1 MCPLAV
7 VAHWRRTIEAAGDG
21 GREVVILN
29 YDRLGK
35 LFEVSAA
42 ARKKVRSKK
51 GLARAGSAPEFDA
64 VTGRLRGRSG
74 ADGTPGTHGA
84 GGGGGSSGG
93 GYAVIGG
100 TGFCFGGD
108 RAGGGGGGG
117 GSGGC
122 GSPRAEGG
130 SGGGASVGIL
140 LRLGAGLA
148 QGPRFEQ
155 LRVQTESGGEGGDG
169 GVGARGGQGGD
180 GLAGGV
186 APFWCAR
193 NGGRGGDGGD
203 GGAGGG
209 GGGGC
214 GGGAHAFALTGSGVD
229 PAYVQLL
236 RDGTMVDEA
245 GVAGS
250 GGRGGFSPGMPG
262 GAGGSG
268 SEDVVL
274 VF

>member
-1 MCPLAV
+1 
-7 VAHWRRTIEAAGDG
+7 
-21 GREVVILN
+21 
-29 YDRLGK
+29 
-35 LFEVSAA
+35 
-42 ARKKVRSKK
+42 
-51 GLARAGSAPEFDA
+51 
-64 VTGRLRGRSG
+64 
-74 ADGTPGTHGA
+74 
-84 GGGGGSSGG
+84 
-93 GYAVIGG
+93 
-100 TGFCFGGD
+100 
-108 RAGGGGGGG
+108 
-117 GSGGC
+117 
-122 GSPRAEGG
+122 
-130 SGGGASVGIL
+130 
-140 LRLGAGLA
+140 
-148 QGPRFEQ
+148 
-155 LRVQTESGGEGGDG
+155 
-169 GVGARGGQGGD
+169 
-180 GLAGGV
+180 V

-214 GGGAHAFALTGSGVD
+214 GGGAHAFALTGSAVD